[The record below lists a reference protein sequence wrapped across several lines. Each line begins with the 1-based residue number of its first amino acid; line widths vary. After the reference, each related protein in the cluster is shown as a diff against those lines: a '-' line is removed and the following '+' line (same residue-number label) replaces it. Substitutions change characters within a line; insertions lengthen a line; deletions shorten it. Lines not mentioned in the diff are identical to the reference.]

1 MIMQANAN
9 RTAQIENSNKTRADA
24 NDAWRSFL
32 QIIDVSKE
40 ALSTAGQLFFIA
52 QWSRTGNGGPVF
64 GALCVAQQ
72 ILEMFLRKELWTQG
86 QYYSIMRLTIKC
98 G

>member
-1 MIMQANAN
+1 MIMQVNAN
-9 RTAQIENSNKTRADA
+9 RTAQIENSNKARADA
-24 NDAWRSFL
+24 DDAWRSFL

-52 QWSRTGNGGPVF
+52 QWSRADSGGPIF
-64 GALCVAQQ
+64 GALCLSQQ
-72 ILEMFLRKELWTQG
+72 ILEMFLQKELWTKG
-86 QYYSIMRLTIKC
+86 QYYSIMRLSIKC